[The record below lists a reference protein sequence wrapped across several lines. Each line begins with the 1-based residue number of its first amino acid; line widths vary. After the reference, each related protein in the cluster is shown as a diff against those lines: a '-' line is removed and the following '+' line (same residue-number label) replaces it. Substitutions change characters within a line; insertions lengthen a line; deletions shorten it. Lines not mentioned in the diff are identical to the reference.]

1 MVRGWVGGGIRA
13 RVLGWTED
21 WIGVKTWDGGGVVS
35 KTGGVEVVRWPPAG
49 TG

>member
-1 MVRGWVGGGIRA
+1 MGRVWVGAGVSAG
-13 RVLGWTED
+13 VLGWTED